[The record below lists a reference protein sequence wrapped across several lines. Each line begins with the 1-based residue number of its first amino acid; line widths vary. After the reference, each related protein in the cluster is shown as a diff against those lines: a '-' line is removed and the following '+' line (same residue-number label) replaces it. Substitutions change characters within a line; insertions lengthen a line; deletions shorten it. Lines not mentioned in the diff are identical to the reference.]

1 VLHLFLALIVELV
14 LVVQMQIVTFVSAV
28 VLDSKID
35 VVIFFALYYM
45 STVVDMLTRVEVVDL

>member
-1 VLHLFLALIVELV
+1 
-14 LVVQMQIVTFVSAV
+14 MQIVTFVSAV

-35 VVIFFALYYM
+35 VVIFFALFHM